1 MPEVGFLAGLQAVRL
16 AEQIVAS
23 YAAGE
28 PYMEAVAR
36 LCARC
41 EAAGIDHSELLDEVM
56 RRESRRPAVAPV
68 RSGM

>member
-1 MPEVGFLAGLQAVRL
+1 MPEVASPPDVKAARL
-16 AEQIVAS
+16 AEHIVAS

-41 EAAGIDHSELLDEVM
+41 EAAGIDHSDLLDEAM
-56 RRESRRPAVAPV
+56 RRESR
-68 RSGM
+68 